1 MKGYLFLDIDGTLV
15 DSTVTQKI
23 SEDTLNALKQAKEN
37 GYGCF
42 ICSGRNFGGL
52 SEYMEIGMDGYVF
65 SDGAGII
72 INGLEPLYRPIDPE
86 LLKELKHLI
95 LEELKG
101 EMLMS
106 SLTDFYASEEQYQL
120 WIEYEKKSGS
130 FGFAEN
136 LKRIEDW
143 DGADILEID
152 VDLPDEETE
161 KEFIKKLNPKLNY
174 VSTTASYGR
183 GSRSAGEVT
192 MAGVTKGDGI
202 RKAVEMLGGD
212 MKDTYGFGDSMNDA
226 SMLEACAVG
235 ICMGN
240 GAEELKQI
248 ADYVTAD
255 IQDHGLS
262 KAFRKFEIIK

>member
-1 MKGYLFLDIDGTLV
+1 
-15 DSTVTQKI
+15 
-23 SEDTLNALKQAKEN
+23 
-37 GYGCF
+37 
-42 ICSGRNFGGL
+42 
-52 SEYMEIGMDGYVF
+52 
-65 SDGAGII
+65 
-72 INGLEPLYRPIDPE
+72 
-86 LLKELKHLI
+86 
-95 LEELKG
+95 
-101 EMLMS
+101 
-106 SLTDFYASEEQYQL
+106 
-120 WIEYEKKSGS
+120 
-130 FGFAEN
+130 
-136 LKRIEDW
+136 
-143 DGADILEID
+143 
-152 VDLPDEETE
+152 
-161 KEFIKKLNPKLNY
+161 
-174 VSTTASYGR
+174 
-183 GSRSAGEVT
+183 